1 MRCASFLLLLL
12 APAPL
17 LACKCEMTFSA
28 CAEAAQSEV
37 VFIGTV
43 ESVEPS
49 FLDHW
54 NPAQRSSLAALNE
67 ETTRLR
73 ADKSAAGVA
82 RLKDTYLKVF
92 PDLPDEYRSQLAAAA
107 TTDDLVSAFYWI
119 LGHGK
124 RARVKVKTVYRGDDD
139 DESFTIW
146 TPFGDCGYDF
156 QKGETYLIYA
166 DLDEETDI
174 METGICSRTRRVS
187 DAGED
192 LGYLYF
198 LQHDKEHSARLEG
211 FVTSNLLYQ
220 AEHDTEHYTGAIHSP
235 IAGAVLELRSGQS
248 PRYTESDAGGRFVFD
263 GLAAGTYH
271 VTVFAPGYPRE
282 VQILAGPRQ
291 VRVDS
296 SACATQIFVVTRQ

>member
-1 MRCASFLLLLL
+1 MRRASLLLLM
-12 APAPL
+12 APAGL

-49 FLDHW
+49 FLDRW
-54 NPAQRSSLAALNE
+54 NPAQRASLAALNE
-67 ETTRLR
+67 ETSRLR
-73 ADKSAAGVA
+73 ADRSPSGVA
-82 RLKDTYLKVF
+82 RLKATYLKTF
-92 PDLPDEYRSQLAAAA
+92 PDLPEEYRRQLAAGN
-107 TTDDLVSAFYWI
+107 TTDDLVSTFYWI

-139 DESFTIW
+139 DEYFTIW

-192 LGYLYF
+192 LAYLYF

-220 AEHDTEHYTGAIHSP
+220 AEHNPQQYTGAIKAPVAS
-235 IAGAVLELRSGQS
+235 AVLELRSQQG
-248 PRYTESDAGGRFVFD
+248 PRYTESDAAGRFVFD
-263 GLAAGTYH
+263 GLAAGIYS
-271 VTVFAPGYPRE
+271 VTVYAHDFPRE
-282 VQILAGPRQ
+282 VQVLAGPRQ
-291 VRVDS
+291 VRVEAQS
-296 SACATQIFVVTRQ
+296 CAMQIFVVR

>member
-1 MRCASFLLLLL
+1 MRRTSLLRLLM
-12 APAPL
+12 APARLP
-17 LACKCEMTFSA
+17 ACKCEMTFSA
-28 CAEAAQSEV
+28 CVEAARSEV

-43 ESVEPS
+43 ESVEPG
-49 FLDHW
+49 FLDRW

-82 RLKDTYLKVF
+82 RLKDTYLKVL
-92 PDLPDEYRSQLAAAA
+92 PDLPAEYRKQLTAAA
-107 TTDDLVSAFYWI
+107 TTDDLVAAFYWI

-124 RARVKVKTVYRGDDD
+124 RARVKVKTVYRGDED
-139 DESFTIW
+139 DEYFTIW

-166 DLDEETDI
+166 DLDEETEI

-192 LGYLYF
+192 LEYLYF
-198 LQHDKEHSARLEG
+198 LEHDKEHSARLEG

-220 AEHDTEHYTGAIHSP
+220 VEHYTGAI
-235 IAGAVLELRSGQS
+235 
-248 PRYTESDAGGRFVFD
+248 
-263 GLAAGTYH
+263 
-271 VTVFAPGYPRE
+271 
-282 VQILAGPRQ
+282 
-291 VRVDS
+291 
-296 SACATQIFVVTRQ
+296 TRP